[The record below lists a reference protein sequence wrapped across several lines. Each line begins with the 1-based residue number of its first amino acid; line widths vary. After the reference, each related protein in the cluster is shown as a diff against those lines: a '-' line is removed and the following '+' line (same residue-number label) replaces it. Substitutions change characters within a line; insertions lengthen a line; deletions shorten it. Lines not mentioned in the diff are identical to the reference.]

1 MWLTLTL
8 FNLLSQRRR
17 KTVPSLSQT
26 KSFERDRAYLLLK
39 LDITGD
45 GVGSSSKQACCWL
58 AGAPPA
64 PQTSG
69 VCVFVCVCEGKVFP
83 AATYLAPK
91 EPQLKQTVFGM
102 NLSFVRASIWSA
114 VLCDSFPLWK
124 KRAKNS
130 SQWPGN
136 AAIDFILVEK
146 KHIKDILSLLL
157 APLFYFKKEAFYS
170 ALHGKIY
177 LKKAQEGLNPL
188 QLLSNQSS
196 SAQVGQAGLC
206 LTRQVFG
213 LSGSC
218 HWSVNRGGSTRPR
231 SVARELEH
239 VA

>member
-1 MWLTLTL
+1 M
-8 FNLLSQRRR
+8 
-17 KTVPSLSQT
+17 
-26 KSFERDRAYLLLK
+26 
-39 LDITGD
+39 
-45 GVGSSSKQACCWL
+45 
-58 AGAPPA
+58 
-64 PQTSG
+64 
-69 VCVFVCVCEGKVFP
+69 
-83 AATYLAPK
+83 
-91 EPQLKQTVFGM
+91 
-102 NLSFVRASIWSA
+102 
-114 VLCDSFPLWK
+114 
-124 KRAKNS
+124 
-130 SQWPGN
+130 
-136 AAIDFILVEK
+136 EK
-146 KHIKDILSLLL
+146 KHIKDILSLLLLL

>member
-1 MWLTLTL
+1 M
-8 FNLLSQRRR
+8 
-17 KTVPSLSQT
+17 
-26 KSFERDRAYLLLK
+26 
-39 LDITGD
+39 
-45 GVGSSSKQACCWL
+45 GSSSKQACCWL

-69 VCVFVCVCEGKVFP
+69 VCAFVCVCEGKVFP
-83 AATYLAPK
+83 AATYPAPK

-157 APLFYFKKEAFYS
+157 TPLFLFLKKRLFIQHYMEKYILKKLKRGITLCSSYLIRAAQRRWDKLVCVS
-170 ALHGKIY
+170 HGKC
-177 LKKAQEGLNPL
+177 LASLGHVTGVWTGEEARAPDQSLVNWNMWPKNTTSRASGREGSPSKTALFN
-188 QLLSNQSS
+188 S
-196 SAQVGQAGLC
+196 
-206 LTRQVFG
+206 
-213 LSGSC
+213 
-218 HWSVNRGGSTRPR
+218 
-231 SVARELEH
+231 
-239 VA
+239 

>member
-1 MWLTLTL
+1 MGWG
-8 FNLLSQRRR
+8 LLQN
-17 KTVPSLSQT
+17 KPAA
-26 KSFERDRAYLLLK
+26 D
-39 LDITGD
+39 
-45 GVGSSSKQACCWL
+45 WL
-58 AGAPPA
+58 ALLQPCR
-64 PQTSG
+64 PQ
-69 VCVFVCVCEGKVFP
+69 VCACARLYVCVCEGKVFP

-91 EPQLKQTVFGM
+91 EPQLKQTLFLEWTF
-102 NLSFVRASIWSA
+102 LSFVPLSEA
-114 VLCDSFPLWK
+114 LCCVIPFLCERK
-124 KRAKNS
+124 EAKNS

-157 APLFYFKKEAFYS
+157 TPLFYLKKRGFLFSTTWKNIFKKS
-170 ALHGKIY
+170 S
-177 LKKAQEGLNPL
+177 EGLNPL
-188 QLLSNQSS
+188 QPLSNQSS

-218 HWSVNRGGSTRPR
+218 HWSVNWGGSTRPR

>member
-1 MWLTLTL
+1 MGWG
-8 FNLLSQRRR
+8 LLQN
-17 KTVPSLSQT
+17 KPAA
-26 KSFERDRAYLLLK
+26 D
-39 LDITGD
+39 
-45 GVGSSSKQACCWL
+45 WL
-58 AGAPPA
+58 ALLQPHRPQVCARLYACVWRQGVPGSHISGAKRTTA
-64 PQTSG
+64 QTNS
-69 VCVFVCVCEGKVFP
+69 
-83 AATYLAPK
+83 
-91 EPQLKQTVFGM
+91 VFGM
-102 NLSFVRASIWSA
+102 NLSFVRASIWST

-157 APLFYFKKEAFYS
+157 TPLFYFKKRGFLFS
-170 ALHGKIY
+170 TTWKNIF
-177 LKKAQEGLNPL
+177 KKSSEGLNPL